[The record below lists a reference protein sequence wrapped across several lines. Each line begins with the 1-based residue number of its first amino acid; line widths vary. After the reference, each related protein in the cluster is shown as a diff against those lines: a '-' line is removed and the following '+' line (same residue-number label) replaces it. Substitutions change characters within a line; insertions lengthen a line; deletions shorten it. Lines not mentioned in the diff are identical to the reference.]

1 VITQIKLPPYR
12 RPQSLLDLLASKII
26 FGHIFE
32 AFRRMSH
39 AKIDAAAVGDDNPL
53 PKRARRAP
61 ILKKILTCKY
71 VF

>member
-1 VITQIKLPPYR
+1 
-12 RPQSLLDLLASKII
+12 
-26 FGHIFE
+26 
-32 AFRRMSH
+32 MSH

-53 PKRARRAP
+53 PERARRAP